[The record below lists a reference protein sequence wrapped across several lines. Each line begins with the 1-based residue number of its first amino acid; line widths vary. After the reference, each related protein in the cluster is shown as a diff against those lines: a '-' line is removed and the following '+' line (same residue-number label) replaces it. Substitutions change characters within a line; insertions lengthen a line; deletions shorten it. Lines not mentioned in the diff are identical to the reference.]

1 VAGAVAA
8 VADDLKLFWLGLA
21 AFASATSMRVCD
33 PMLPRL
39 AQDFDLSLGAAAGVI
54 TLYTVAYGLFQLVHG
69 PIGDHHGKPR
79 VVALASLVSAA
90 GSLACA
96 LAPGFAVLP
105 AARFVTGASAAAIV
119 PLSMAFIGDSV
130 AYHER
135 QRALAKF
142 INATILGLV
151 LGQAMGG
158 LFADTLGW
166 RAAFA
171 LLALLFAT
179 AGVALVRTGRSQ
191 PAATV
196 SAATVS
202 AATAPAGRAAGPG
215 AGGAVD
221 AAGAMGAMGTSG
233 TSSTVDAAAAV
244 GALARYRA
252 VLAAP
257 WARIVLA
264 TVLLEGVLVFGALA
278 FFPSFLHRRFGL
290 ALWAAGATVTAF
302 GVGGILYTASVRV
315 LMRRLGE
322 RGLSLAGGALLAAG
336 FLLMA
341 AAGSLYLGVLAC
353 LLAGLGYYML
363 HNTLQTNATQM
374 VPAQPGTAVSMF
386 AMSLFLGQSVG
397 VAAAGLAVPAGGFE
411 PTFVFCGIALA
422 LLGALFAASFGRRP
436 AAHAGDRP

>member
-1 VAGAVAA
+1 M
-8 VADDLKLFWLGLA
+8 LFWLGLA

-39 AQDFDLSLGAAAGVI
+39 AQDFGLSLGAAAGVI
-54 TLYTVAYGLFQLVHG
+54 TLYTIAYGLFQLVHG
-69 PIGDHHGKPR
+69 PIGDRHSKTR
-79 VVALASLVSAA
+79 IVALASLVSAA
-90 GSLACA
+90 GSLVCA
-96 LAPGFAVLP
+96 LAPGFAVLQ

-179 AGVALVRTGRSQ
+179 AGLALVRTGRSL
-191 PAATV
+191 PAAT
-196 SAATVS
+196 AS
-202 AATAPAGRAAGPG
+202 AATASAGYTAGPG
-215 AGGAVD
+215 GTGAV
-221 AAGAMGAMGTSG
+221 AAASTTSTAGTSN
-233 TSSTVDAAAAV
+233 TVDTAAAV

-257 WARIVLA
+257 WACIVLA
-264 TVLLEGVLVFGALA
+264 TVLLEGMLVFGALA

-315 LMRRLGE
+315 LMHHLGE

-341 AAGSLYLGVLAC
+341 AAGSLRLGVLAC
-353 LLAGLGYYML
+353 LLAGMGYYML

-374 VPAQPGTAVSMF
+374 APAQRGTAVSMF
-386 AMSLFLGQSVG
+386 AMSLFLGQSLG
-397 VAAAGLAVPAGGFE
+397 VAAAGLTVPAGGFE

-436 AAHAGDRP
+436 AAHAGDGS

>member
-1 VAGAVAA
+1 MRS
-8 VADDLKLFWLGLA
+8 LFWLGLA

-54 TLYTVAYGLFQLVHG
+54 TLYTIAYGLFQLVHG
-69 PIGDHHGKPR
+69 PIGDHHGKTR

-96 LAPGFAVLP
+96 LAPGFAVLQ

-179 AGVALVRTGRSQ
+179 AGFALVRTGRSP
-191 PAATV
+191 PAAT
-196 SAATVS
+196 AS

-215 AGGAVD
+215 AGGAVG
-221 AAGAMGAMGTSG
+221 ASGAMGASG
-233 TSSTVDAAAAV
+233 ASTTVDAAAAV

-315 LMRRLGE
+315 LMRHLGE

-374 VPAQPGTAVSMF
+374 APAQRGTAVSMF

-436 AAHAGDRP
+436 AAHAGDRS

>member
-1 VAGAVAA
+1 M
-8 VADDLKLFWLGLA
+8 LFWLGLA

-39 AQDFDLSLGAAAGVI
+39 AQDFGLSLGAAAGVI
-54 TLYTVAYGLFQLVHG
+54 TLYTIAYGLFQLVHG
-69 PIGDHHGKPR
+69 PIGDRHSKTR
-79 VVALASLVSAA
+79 IVALASLVSAA
-90 GSLACA
+90 GSLVCA
-96 LAPGFAVLP
+96 LAPGFAVLQ

-119 PLSMAFIGDSV
+119 PLSMAFIGDSI

-142 INATILGLV
+142 INAIILGLV

-171 LLALLFAT
+171 LLALLFAI
-179 AGVALVRTGRSQ
+179 AGLALVRTGRSL
-191 PAATV
+191 PAATA
-196 SAATVS
+196 SAATVA
-202 AATAPAGRAAGPG
+202 AATAPAGHAAGPG
-215 AGGAVD
+215 A
-221 AAGAMGAMGTSG
+221 AGTMGATGTSG
-233 TSSTVDAAAAV
+233 TVDTAAAV

-264 TVLLEGVLVFGALA
+264 TVLLEGMLVFGALA

-315 LMRRLGE
+315 LMRHLGE

-341 AAGSLYLGVLAC
+341 AAGSLHLGVLAC

-374 VPAQPGTAVSMF
+374 APAQRGTAVSMF
-386 AMSLFLGQSVG
+386 AMSLFLGQSLG

-411 PTFVFCGIALA
+411 PTFVFCGLALA

-436 AAHAGDRP
+436 AAHAGDR